1 MVRHPEHD
9 TSSWRLSTKVFISMR
24 KDKMGLEMKYLK
36 QWGLVDINIPY
47 VFVRLLILT
56 NHAREVRH
64 AV

>member
-1 MVRHPEHD
+1 MILLYGDCLPRFLYPCGK
-9 TSSWRLSTKVFISMR
+9 TKW
-24 KDKMGLEMKYLK
+24 GLEMKYLK